1 MFVRQPCPKW
11 QPVKAKQ
18 LVYFGRRPFWCQTH
32 ILNVIIYLL
41 ARPFSGETFSSLIKN
56 FTLGQV
62 KILLSQSITK
72 NVLRCF
78 GTFRTPC
85 LCIMKQTKYSYVL
98 LSIGTSLVCGTAFFT
113 RVNNYAYPQQQIF
126 CHSRLGLYIVNEQ
139 CIFQALLV
147 YWTTSN
153 FVTLTQVAI
162 LRIPTVREYFKIEK
176 KIKHDVGKLP
186 IKDKGFVKN
195 IKDCKYI

>member
-1 MFVRQPCPKW
+1 MLTLSNR
-11 QPVKAKQ
+11 
-18 LVYFGRRPFWCQTH
+18 
-32 ILNVIIYLL
+32 
-41 ARPFSGETFSSLIKN
+41 FSVT
-56 FTLGQV
+56 V
-62 KILLSQSITK
+62 
-72 NVLRCF
+72 
-78 GTFRTPC
+78 
-85 LCIMKQTKYSYVL
+85 
-98 LSIGTSLVCGTAFFT
+98 
-113 RVNNYAYPQQQIF
+113 
-126 CHSRLGLYIVNEQ
+126 GLYIVNEQ

-195 IKDCKYI
+195 IKDCKYIWMHMNFIHYGKSNHPVKIFFGRLVFFYRINVDFLESKWWMNLRLFGTTGFEDQIIEHCIEKDSKHFPMLLAEQPRIQQS